1 MTSENTLVITEN
13 NLSAVSCD
21 DVMRDLDVFM
31 QRRREDNIVLDLSQ
45 LGFVDPYGM
54 GILCLI
60 GRHLSARYWD
70 ITCRLPADPDVV
82 SYLTRMKVFES
93 LSS

>member
-54 GILCLI
+54 GMLCLI
-60 GRHLSARYWD
+60 GASQSSFSFLSFEQFYIPLPNARKS
-70 ITCRLPADPDVV
+70 TCNGLA
-82 SYLTRMKVFES
+82 K
-93 LSS
+93 